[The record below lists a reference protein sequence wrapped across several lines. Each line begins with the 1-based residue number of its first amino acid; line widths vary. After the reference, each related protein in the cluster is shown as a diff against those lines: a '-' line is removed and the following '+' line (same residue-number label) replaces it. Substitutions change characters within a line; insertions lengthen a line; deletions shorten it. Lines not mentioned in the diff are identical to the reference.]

1 MDPRG
6 GPREGQVAGNLRDV
20 EGRLISHAIS
30 KEAKSQIAAEDMA
43 MLEAQLI
50 GWVLIALFFGAMI
63 GGHRRTTD
71 R

>member
-1 MDPRG
+1 
-6 GPREGQVAGNLRDV
+6 V
-20 EGRLISHAIS
+20 EDI
-30 KEAKSQIAAEDMA
+30 A

-63 GGHRRTTD
+63 GGHRRTTG